1 MTDDGVLVSSG
12 SQGSWAWVGARL
24 EPEAALSEHGGFAG
38 LPEERRTAEAAVRER
53 TWLAER
59 WVPDGRHRFEIR
71 YWNEPDTG
79 RISCALL
86 GQVHDRDRQ
95 SAESAARA
103 LRPRLLSVPRHV
115 RAVGLDAA
123 GVRRAL
129 TPVGAGAGAGAGFG
143 GGAGAGPGS
152 GGGSGPGDGGL
163 AEVRKRLAWA
173 PSTRHDA
180 RFRVGVMVF
189 PLAGPAGQAVSWEPV
204 WDELARQD
212 RPSMIGVCL
221 EPSAPGEGLP
231 ARLGYLA
238 QEYGRLAVAGTPNPV
253 YQQPVPADPFAIR
266 AAPLYQDAAQRYGG
280 RVFRMRI
287 AVAAAGTVP
296 LHLAET
302 VAATV
307 SAASLSTALGAGTG
321 AVSAA
326 EAAVVR
332 VPPEGERQ
340 TAWHSVTTLGRA
352 WLEET
357 YGQGA
362 PPGRLGPVER
372 VLSDLVDLPEAGT
385 AFRFPYETPGRPP
398 LFDTAGRRAAQ
409 GGPRSGGP
417 GPAAP
422 QADPHF
428 PGL

>member
-12 SQGSWAWVGARL
+12 AQGSWAWVGARL

-79 RISCALL
+79 RVSCALL

-95 SAESAARA
+95 SAETAARA

-123 GVRRAL
+123 GVRHAL
-129 TPVGAGAGAGAGFG
+129 APFGAGG
-143 GGAGAGPGS
+143 GTGIGPGRGAGAGPGAGA
-152 GGGSGPGDGGL
+152 GGDSGPGDGGL

-189 PLAGPAGQAVSWEPV
+189 PLAGQAVSWEPV

-212 RPSMIGVCL
+212 RPCVIGVCL

-266 AAPLYQDAAQRYGG
+266 AAPLYQDAARRYGG

-287 AVAAAGTVP
+287 AVAAAGPVP

-307 SAASLSTALGAGTG
+307 STQPGAGAAT
-321 AVSAA
+321 AA

-332 VPPEGERQ
+332 VPPEGERR
-340 TAWHSVTTLGRA
+340 TAWHSVSTLGRA

-398 LFDTAGRRAAQ
+398 LFDTASRRAAQ
-409 GGPRSGGP
+409 GGPRGGGP
-417 GPAAP
+417 APAAP